1 MKGHP
6 IKTARTFLVS
16 ASDFNN
22 FRSINFSFSKST
34 TDLHLIYDENKRER
48 GRWFSAIDIIQRD
61 VTRPWVKE
69 LTLFLANGGSQ
80 GIASVWRRDSCTG
93 YRKQN
98 VWNKDTS
105 H

>member
-22 FRSINFSFSKST
+22 FRSINFSFST

-48 GRWFSAIDIIQRD
+48 D
-61 VTRPWVKE
+61 VVFGDRYNST
-69 LTLFLANGGSQ
+69 
-80 GIASVWRRDSCTG
+80 RRDSPVGQRVDTLPRQWWVTG
-93 YRKQN
+93 
-98 VWNKDTS
+98 DCLCLAT
-105 H
+105 